1 MMSTSSEIVPRNL
14 SAHPPR
20 WRLYDDTSVGLIDD
34 LLRLWEAQVSG
45 WESPFAFH
53 YSQEWFDVSRQTR
66 VIQGARPE
74 LAVLYDGRDRPAGVV
89 PLEFYTRELNL
100 RLLRDYAIRL
110 RPDAVISLMFG
121 DPPFPLSDDA
131 LDALFHY
138 LAVSFPRCPVI
149 RIEGVPCESLVASHV
164 IRSRKIR
171 SEFFVYRD
179 ESNNW
184 IHTIQLP
191 GRFDDYLAKY
201 SGKKRYNLRRQHRLL
216 AEAAGHPLVLRR
228 INAPQGVDHF
238 LTSLDQLALTSN
250 SSPVH
255 RTRVKP
261 PPLVSPAFAAISHEL
276 AGAV

>member
-1 MMSTSSEIVPRNL
+1 MDSLVPSSEAIIGMMSTSSEIVPRNL
-14 SAHPPR
+14 RGDPPR

-34 LLRLWEAQVSG
+34 LLRLWEVQVSG
-45 WESPFAFH
+45 WRSSFAFH

-138 LAVSFPRCPVI
+138 LAVSFPRCPGTSGLKECHA
-149 RIEGVPCESLVASHV
+149 RALVASHV

-191 GRFDDYLAKY
+191 GR
-201 SGKKRYNLRRQHRLL
+201 SGYH
-216 AEAAGHPLVLRR
+216 
-228 INAPQGVDHF
+228 
-238 LTSLDQLALTSN
+238 
-250 SSPVH
+250 
-255 RTRVKP
+255 
-261 PPLVSPAFAAISHEL
+261 
-276 AGAV
+276 